1 MYIWLSTDPLGGDSD
16 FASIPSIT
24 GTKPD
29 VFSVFADFRGRLSLS
44 ISSGNDYRNIAIE
57 INNFIVDF
65 Q

>member
-1 MYIWLSTDPLGGDSD
+1 MYMYMYIYIHMYIWLSTDPLGGDSD

-44 ISSGNDYRNIAIE
+44 LYPL
-57 INNFIVDF
+57 VMTTVT
-65 Q
+65 